1 MWEGKEKP
9 EKQQSYPVRTID
21 GGGRLRKT
29 RETGFYSISSSAF
42 KLPTVGFNLDCWT
55 HGLGSKANQGMG
67 KHHRW
72 PSLVTAKLPE
82 EVDGYQRC
90 GTSIPR

>member
-1 MWEGKEKP
+1 MVADGYEKP
-9 EKQQSYPVRTID
+9 ARQVFTPSAVR
-21 GGGRLRKT
+21 
-29 RETGFYSISSSAF
+29 AF

-55 HGLGSKANQGMG
+55 HGLDSKANQGKG

-90 GTSIPR
+90 ATSIPR

>member
-29 RETGFYSISSSAF
+29 RETGFYSISSS
-42 KLPTVGFNLDCWT
+42 GF
-55 HGLGSKANQGMG
+55 
-67 KHHRW
+67 
-72 PSLVTAKLPE
+72 
-82 EVDGYQRC
+82 
-90 GTSIPR
+90 